1 MKRIKN
7 LFLTKFS
14 MKYQLML
21 KRFDLDINKLKSKI
35 NAFSKGTFTID
46 TLTNRLQFTG
56 DLDIQKASS
65 LNEVALIL
73 LEEKSPN
80 ILKFDNLR
88 KDLITVAKK
97 YKNVDVR
104 VKIHSAIKIST
115 SSLKKKLSNYL
126 KKSYVEVSDNAQTA
140 ILIELFKEKGAINYR
155 IFSYKQ
161 KTRPKQT
168 NKFRN
173 ITILIENPRL
183 KEEISDFLR
192 LSLIFNLTFVVIHD
206 DKEQF
211 ESMLNNAK
219 RMTKG
224 KLGNFKVGVINSLD
238 QLHGYIKIGF
248 SKHAEKNE
256 QDLISFLKENK
267 NKKLLFVFGDDLF
280 GLTQATREKLSN
292 IFSLTEEKVKPLKSS
307 QALSYVLGIY
317 STLS

>member
-1 MKRIKN
+1 
-7 LFLTKFS
+7 
-14 MKYQLML
+14 MKYQLLL
-21 KRFDLDINKLKSKI
+21 KRFDLDINKVKNNI

-46 TLTNRLQFTG
+46 TLTKRLQFTG
-56 DLDIQKASS
+56 DLNIQKAS
-65 LNEVALIL
+65 LIGEIALIL
-73 LEEKSPN
+73 IEEKTPN
-80 ILKFDNLR
+80 LLKFENLR
-88 KDLITVAKK
+88 KDLITIAKK

-126 KKSYVEVSDNAQTA
+126 EKSLVKVSDDAQTTL
-140 ILIELFKEKGAINYR
+140 LIELFKEKGAINYR

-161 KTRPKQT
+161 KIKPKQT
-168 NKFRN
+168 NKFSN

-192 LSLIFNLTFVVIHD
+192 LSLVFNLTFKVIHD
-206 DKEQF
+206 DKVQF
-211 ESMLNNAK
+211 EAMLNNAK
-219 RMTKG
+219 KLTKG
-224 KLGNFKVGVINSLD
+224 KLGNFKVEIINNLS

-256 QDLISFLKENK
+256 QDLITFLKENK
-267 NKKLLFVFGDDLF
+267 NNKLLFVFGNDLF
-280 GLTQATREKLSN
+280 GLTQTTREKLPN
-292 IFSLTEEKVKPLKSS
+292 MFSLTEEKIKPLKVS

>member
-7 LFLTKFS
+7 LLYS
-14 MKYQLML
+14 EIDMKYQLLL
-21 KRFDLDINKLKSKI
+21 KRFDLDINKVKNNI

-46 TLTNRLQFTG
+46 TLTKRLQFTG
-56 DLDIQKASS
+56 DLNIQKAS
-65 LNEVALIL
+65 LIGEIALIL
-73 LEEKSPN
+73 IEEKTPN
-80 ILKFDNLR
+80 LLKFENLR
-88 KDLITVAKK
+88 KDL
-97 YKNVDVR
+97 DVR

-126 KKSYVEVSDNAQTA
+126 EKSLVKVSDDAQTTL
-140 ILIELFKEKGAINYR
+140 LIELFKEKGAINYR

-161 KTRPKQT
+161 KIKPKQT
-168 NKFRN
+168 NKFSN

-192 LSLIFNLTFVVIHD
+192 LSLVFNLTFKVIHD
-206 DKEQF
+206 DKVQF
-211 ESMLNNAK
+211 EAMLNNAK
-219 RMTKG
+219 KLTKG
-224 KLGNFKVGVINSLD
+224 KLGNFKVEIINNLS

-256 QDLISFLKENK
+256 QDLITFLKENK
-267 NKKLLFVFGDDLF
+267 NNKLLFVFGNDLF
-280 GLTQATREKLSN
+280 GLTQTTREKLPN
-292 IFSLTEEKVKPLKSS
+292 MFSLTEEKIKPLKVS